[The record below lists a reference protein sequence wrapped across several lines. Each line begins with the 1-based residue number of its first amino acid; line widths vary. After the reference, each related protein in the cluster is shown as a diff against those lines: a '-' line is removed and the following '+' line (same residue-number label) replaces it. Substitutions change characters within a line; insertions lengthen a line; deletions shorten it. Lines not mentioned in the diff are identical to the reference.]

1 MMSNFLMSSDFIFR
15 KYSRSSL
22 KIFSRKTVWCWA
34 VGPTP
39 TPWRLI
45 GRTIT
50 CKKSDNFALIDKLVI
65 YSLCR
70 QLSIRNNDY
79 KKTRGLF
86 QAGARG
92 GKNRFLFGMRFVSF
106 VDQISGVLPD
116 IFWWWLVERF
126 ARHSTVLKKQI
137 CLGWNFTI
145 QTKLLYL
152 YWYYKYGC
160 RYMIWLIK

>member
-79 KKTRGLF
+79 KKTILTSISKI
-86 QAGARG
+86 GANPTESDELG
-92 GKNRFLFGMRFVSF
+92 FKGA
-106 VDQISGVLPD
+106 
-116 IFWWWLVERF
+116 LVP
-126 ARHSTVLKKQI
+126 
-137 CLGWNFTI
+137 
-145 QTKLLYL
+145 
-152 YWYYKYGC
+152 YKF
-160 RYMIWLIK
+160 